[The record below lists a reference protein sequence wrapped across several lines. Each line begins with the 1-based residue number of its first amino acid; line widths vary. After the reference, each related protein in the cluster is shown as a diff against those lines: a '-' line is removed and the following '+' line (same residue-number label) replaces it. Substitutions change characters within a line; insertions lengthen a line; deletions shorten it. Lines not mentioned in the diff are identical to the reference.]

1 MKKNGAFTING
12 SSRQMTV
19 DDERTRLWFL
29 RIDPGLT
36 GREYGGGEGYCGS
49 CTMRV
54 DGEAVRS
61 CQTPVKDIEGKEVI
75 TIEGLAS
82 NGNLHLLLKAFMA
95 HDALQC
101 GYCTPGT
108 ILSAY
113 ALLQKNPNPT
123 EDDIKKAID
132 GNLCR
137 CTGYVQQI
145 EAVKRACEL
154 LKEEANGK

>member
-1 MKKNGAFTING
+1 MKVQYTINKKHYEFDIHPG
-12 SSRQMTV
+12 KVLLDVLREHGFTEVKGNCYMGTCGACTV
-19 DDERTRLWFL
+19 L
-29 RIDPGLT
+29 INGVPKA
-36 GREYGGGEGYCGS
+36 S
-49 CTMRV
+49 CAV
-54 DGEAVRS
+54 LAAEANG
-61 CQTPVKDIEGKEVI
+61 TEITTIKGIGDIFH
-75 TIEGLAS
+75 
-82 NGNLHLLLKAFMA
+82 LHPLQKAFIETGA
-95 HDALQC
+95 VQC

>member
-1 MKKNGAFTING
+1 MGTCGACTVLINGVPKASCAVLAAEANGAEITTIKG
-12 SSRQMTV
+12 
-19 DDERTRLWFL
+19 
-29 RIDPGLT
+29 IG
-36 GREYGGGEGYCGS
+36 
-49 CTMRV
+49 
-54 DGEAVRS
+54 
-61 CQTPVKDIEGKEVI
+61 DI
-75 TIEGLAS
+75 
-82 NGNLHLLLKAFMA
+82 LHLHPLQKAFVETGA
-95 HDALQC
+95 VQC

-145 EAVKRACEL
+145 EAVKLAVSL
-154 LKEEANGK
+154 MKEEANGK